1 MHDQQSNSRFRVFD
15 HRLIL
20 SDDVTLPSG
29 ASRSQQH
36 SILLHNQLPVPV
48 SRKFRYCLECQPSP
62 GGLERPNNLAINNTW
77 SRRRKPFNRSHH
89 LLCPSNALTNL
100 LRDLPV
106 NSGDSSTDLWAD
118 TQHDRRHSRLLG
130 RASILARARPCSL
143 RPHLIQVLDSEQK

>member
-36 SILLHNQLPVPV
+36 SILLHNQLPVTV

-77 SRRRKPFNRSHH
+77 SSRRKPFIRSYH

-100 LRDLPV
+100 LADLPV
-106 NSGDSSTDLWAD
+106 NSSFFTIDLWAY
-118 TQHDRRHSRLLG
+118 TQHHWSHSGL
-130 RASILARARPCSL
+130 
-143 RPHLIQVLDSEQK
+143 